1 MLTRTFN
8 ENGQQLNPKVDAKMD
23 RRCKRGRPRIRW
35 EGIIAK
41 DLEELGLDMSTSE
54 SLAMDAAHG
63 GDLRRQGRH
72 RSTLLDA
79 DDDDMHCTISSIVRL
94 QCCDTVGWMTKG
106 IWPVTNLA
114 PAIFGGPGLNVQQSP
129 KTDQ

>member
-54 SLAMDAAHG
+54 SLAMDDSTWRRLEKTRAAP
-63 GDLRRQGRH
+63 
-72 RSTLLDA
+72 LDA
-79 DDDDMHCTISSIVRL
+79 T
-94 QCCDTVGWMTKG
+94 
-106 IWPVTNLA
+106 
-114 PAIFGGPGLNVQQSP
+114 
-129 KTDQ
+129 